1 MAMPNSLA
9 RSAATSA
16 SSRLHMRLTCDD
28 DSLSIPIL
36 CAMRSTLRAETPLAY
51 TSATAAAT
59 ALSARLHLSSIPSG
73 K

>member
-1 MAMPNSLA
+1 
-9 RSAATSA
+9 
-16 SSRLHMRLTCDD
+16 MRLTCDD

-36 CAMRSTLRAETPLAY
+36 CAMRSTLRVETPLAY
-51 TSATAAAT
+51 ISATAAAT

>member
-1 MAMPNSLA
+1 MAMSNSLT

-16 SSRLHMRLTCDD
+16 SSRLHMQRTCDD

-51 TSATAAAT
+51 ISATAT
-59 ALSARLHLSSIPSG
+59 ALSARLHLSSIPSE